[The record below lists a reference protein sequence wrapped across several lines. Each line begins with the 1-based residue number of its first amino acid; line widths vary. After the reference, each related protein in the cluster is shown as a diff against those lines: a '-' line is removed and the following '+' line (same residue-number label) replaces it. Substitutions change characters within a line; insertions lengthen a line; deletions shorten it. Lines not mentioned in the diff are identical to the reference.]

1 MKKTKT
7 QSKSKAA
14 PKAAKPTKI
23 ANKTVSKVQKAPVKA
38 KPVAA
43 SKNKI
48 KTVAPK
54 KMPTIVAAKS
64 PLKKMDNVI
73 AKKMQTEVKA
83 IADKVQKAPKSL
95 PAIKNKKSDNKLP
108 STPVRV
114 QTQGHA
120 RVIEPLSWDAE
131 KPKLN
136 LSLTNKIS
144 RKDKDKEEAE
154 VKSYSIKSRYT
165 VGDRVMHTDFGK
177 GLVRDLIGDFKIRV
191 AFRDFE
197 KVLVHGIN

>member
-7 QSKSKAA
+7 HSKTTKTSKTSKAS
-14 PKAAKPTKI
+14 KPI
-23 ANKTVSKVQKAPVKA
+23 KAPVKTQKVAIKAKTPTKAKLIVTAKAKTQASVKLSPLKVEKVMTKKVQVEVKASPLA
-38 KPVAA
+38 KPVQEKVVKAATVKAA
-43 SKNKI
+43 SE
-48 KTVAPK
+48 
-54 KMPTIVAAKS
+54 KS
-64 PLKKMDNVI
+64 LS
-73 AKKMQTEVKA
+73 A
-83 IADKVQKAPKSL
+83 KVQA
-95 PAIKNKKSDNKLP
+95 
-108 STPVRV
+108 
-114 QTQGHA
+114 QGNA

-136 LSLTNKIS
+136 MMLTNKVS

-154 VKSYSIKSRYT
+154 VKSYSFKSRYT